1 MQPHE
6 QSTQHSKNL
15 MVMALSVACLLMATN
30 AMAMNIPAA
39 GSFAY
44 DLYDIGVVQILQGP
58 IGFVGGVS
66 TMVIAA
72 ILAIKQMLLP
82 AAGTVLGGAFL
93 LRAETVVE
101 SIGAMIC

>member
-1 MQPHE
+1 
-6 QSTQHSKNL
+6 
-15 MVMALSVACLLMATN
+15 MALAIACLFVATN
-30 AMAMNIPAA
+30 AMAMAIPDRAD
-39 GSFAY
+39 FAY

-58 IGFVGGVS
+58 IGFVGGCA

-93 LRAETVVE
+93 LRAETVVQ